1 MAFLYCEYF
10 CLRYWHPVK
19 ASVDTG
25 RVDPATGVI
34 GGACNSFGEQ
44 FKVPP
49 DDGTNAM
56 PSMVYAAGR
65 RLCVSDVPP
74 AANAPT

>member
-1 MAFLYCEYF
+1 
-10 CLRYWHPVK
+10 VK
-19 ASVDTG
+19 ARVDTG
-25 RVDPATGVI
+25 RVDPATGVT
-34 GGACNSFGEQ
+34 GVACNSFGEQ

-49 DDGTNAM
+49 DDGTKAM

-65 RLCVSDVPP
+65 RLGVSVVPP

>member
-1 MAFLYCEYF
+1 
-10 CLRYWHPVK
+10 V
-19 ASVDTG
+19 
-25 RVDPATGVI
+25 TGV
-34 GGACNSFGEQ
+34 ACNSLGEQ

-65 RLCVSDVPP
+65 RLWVSVVPP